1 MSASSCEKPI
11 YPPAVISYVNN
22 EMKDYQF
29 PNADDNVSIPDS
41 LRVQPCLKNAVL
53 RESVV
58 SWAQVVALWWCSLV
72 ILLTFLHGIIF
83 AMRQLKEI
91 FIQGQSVSELDAI
104 RGGEVMKRHSGKMG
118 SICLVVRRPGWYF
131 CREQALTLS
140 VLAALYK
147 ESFDGFD
154 IFGIVKESDV
164 DGLAEFYNKYFTY
177 PVYRDSSFTFYEAL
191 GSRKVALT
199 SLINPLSIVS
209 LACETWERM
218 KTKDIKG
225 KLTGGEGL
233 VQGGIIA
240 FDTKGKP
247 LFMYQEETGKDL
259 PIAKLITAL
268 EAIRRTKISPTSTTS
283 VQTQQISDR

>member
-1 MSASSCEKPI
+1 M
-11 YPPAVISYVNN
+11 
-22 EMKDYQF
+22 
-29 PNADDNVSIPDS
+29 
-41 LRVQPCLKNAVL
+41 
-53 RESVV
+53 
-58 SWAQVVALWWCSLV
+58 
-72 ILLTFLHGIIF
+72 
-83 AMRQLKEI
+83 
-91 FIQGQSVSELDAI
+91 
-104 RGGEVMKRHSGKMG
+104 
-118 SICLVVRRPGWYF
+118 
-131 CREQALTLS
+131 TLS

-147 ESFDGFD
+147 ESFSGFD
-154 IFGIVKESDV
+154 IFGIVKESGV

-191 GSRKVALT
+191 GSRKVALA